1 MASSWSGRTAARG
14 PPPWRRN
21 FSQLVVVCSMTA
33 IVGATLQLNKLAVL
47 DGAGREF
54 AQTSYGSK
62 TAFLV
67 PYALFKAACN
77 LLVGGL
83 ADRHG
88 RKSIALAG
96 SLVGLV
102 PPVMV
107 LAASGKGGDG
117 KGWPA
122 FVGSAAFLGVHQGV
136 TWTCCILITM
146 DLCGPNARGLAS
158 GLSET
163 VGYTFIAVFAEAYGA
178 LERVSVTCAWDPA
191 DVPTSECLEASRAKC
206 DTPDDWVAECTGQ
219 CVCVGYAVAPFALQ
233 LALAAVGVAVAA
245 AALRESRRAP
255 SRAAADSDNATELS
269 ARVPHDDRSSRDA
282 RKLLAAAKTGAFVE
296 LEALEADDDALLERD
311 ASGEMSA
318 EKENDASFEAS
329 SDTRDVSFRAERLSA
344 SFARATW
351 GNRALAVVC
360 VAGFCANFETGMAW
374 GLLASWSRDGLGIGG
389 ARRDAFMASYSFLK
403 GFSQLAAGIF
413 SDRVGRRWPM
423 SVGLLGGAASLLLA
437 AFGAGYDGAYL
448 SHETRGDTEE
458 HARLDARFK
467 NLMASGVL
475 LGLFT
480 GLMYPVLAAAAADH
494 APGGALAGTVGTVR
508 FWRDLGYAMGMPV
521 AAIADASRPETA
533 LIFVACVMAA
543 AGALVAVAYVEKHP
557 HRA

>member
-1 MASSWSGRTAARG
+1 
-14 PPPWRRN
+14 
-21 FSQLVVVCSMTA
+21 MTA

-136 TWTCCILITM
+136 TWTCCVLITM
-146 DLCGPNARGLAS
+146 DLCGANARGLAS

-163 VGYTFIAVFAEAYGA
+163 VGYTFIAIFAEAYGA
-178 LERVSVTCAWDPA
+178 LERKSVTCAWDQT
-191 DVPTSECLEASRAKC
+191 DVPSSECLEASRGAC

-233 LALAAVGVAVAA
+233 LALAAVGVGVAA
-245 AALRESRRAP
+245 AALRESRQAP

-269 ARVPHDDRSSRDA
+269 ARPRDDRSSRDA

-318 EKENDASFEAS
+318 EKENDVSFEAS
-329 SDTRDVSFRAERLSA
+329 SDSRDLSFRAERLSV
-344 SFARATW
+344 SFAHATW
-351 GNRALAVVC
+351 GNRALSVVC

-374 GLLASWSRDGLGIGG
+374 GLLASWARDGLGVGG
-389 ARRDAFMASYSFLK
+389 ARRDAFMAAYSFLK
-403 GFSQLAAGIF
+403 GFSQIFAGVA

-423 SVGLLGGAASLLLA
+423 SVGLIGGAASLLLA
-437 AFGAGYDGAYL
+437 AFGAGYDGRYL
-448 SHETRGDTEE
+448 SRDT
-458 HARLDARFK
+458 LDARFA

-494 APGGALAGTVGTVR
+494 APAGRLAGTVGTVR

-521 AAIADASRPETA
+521 AAIADASQPETA

-543 AGALVAVAYVEKHP
+543 AGALVAVAYAEKHP
-557 HRA
+557 RRA

>member
-107 LAASGKGGDG
+107 LAASGAGDG
-117 KGWPA
+117 EGWPA

-136 TWTCCILITM
+136 TWTCCVLITM

-163 VGYTFIAVFAEAYGA
+163 VGYTFIAIFAEAYGA

-191 DVPTSECLEASRAKC
+191 DVPTSECLEASRGAC

-233 LALAAVGVAVAA
+233 LALAAVGVGVAA
-245 AALRESRRAP
+245 AALRESRQAP

-269 ARVPHDDRSSRDA
+269 ARPRDDRSSRDA
-282 RKLLAAAKTGAFVE
+282 RIAAAAKTGAFVE

-318 EKENDASFEAS
+318 EKENDFEAS
-329 SDTRDVSFRAERLSA
+329 SDTRDFRAERLSV

-448 SHETRGDTEE
+448 SSETRGDTEE
-458 HARLDARFK
+458 HALDARFK

>member
-1 MASSWSGRTAARG
+1 
-14 PPPWRRN
+14 
-21 FSQLVVVCSMTA
+21 MTA

-62 TAFLV
+62 SAFLV
-67 PYALFKAACN
+67 PFALFKAACN

-88 RKSIALAG
+88 RKPIALFG
-96 SLVGLV
+96 SVVGLV

-107 LAASGKGGDG
+107 LAASGAGDG
-117 KGWPA
+117 SGWPA
-122 FVGSAAFLGVHQGV
+122 FVASAAFLGVHQGV

-146 DLCGPNARGLAS
+146 DLCGPRARGLAS

-178 LERVSVTCAWDPA
+178 LERASVTCAWA
-191 DVPTSECLEASRAKC
+191 EGTVASTECLETSRGAC
-206 DTPDDWVAECTGQ
+206 GTPDDWVAECTGQ
-219 CVCVGYAVAPFALQ
+219 CVCSGYAVAPFALQ
-233 LALAAVGVAVAA
+233 LALVAVGVGVAA
-245 AALRESRRAP
+245 AALRESRSAP
-255 SRAAADSDNATELS
+255 KAAVAIGGEVALAE
-269 ARVPHDDRSSRDA
+269 AAPGGERERSTRDA
-282 RKLLAAAKTGAFVE
+282 RIAEAAKADAFVE
-296 LEALEADDDALLERD
+296 LEALESDDDAL
-311 ASGEMSA
+311 A
-318 EKENDASFEAS
+318 ELAR
-329 SDTRDVSFRAERLSA
+329 TRAGDGDFQYSERLRV
-344 SFARATW
+344 SFARASW
-351 GNRALAVVC
+351 GDRNLAVVC

-374 GLLASWSRDGLGIGG
+374 GLLASWARDGLGVGG
-389 ARRDAFMASYSFLK
+389 ARRDAFMAAYSFLK
-403 GFSQLAAGIF
+403 GFSQIFAGVA

-423 SVGLLGGAASLLLA
+423 SVGLIGGAASLLLA
-437 AFGAGYDGAYL
+437 AFGAGYDGRYL
-448 SHETRGDTEE
+448 SRDT
-458 HARLDARFK
+458 LDARFA

-494 APGGALAGTVGTVR
+494 APAGRLAGTVGTVR

-521 AAIADASRPETA
+521 AAIADASQPETA

-543 AGALVAVAYVEKHP
+543 AGALVAVAYAEKHP
-557 HRA
+557 RRA

>member
-21 FSQLVVVCSMTA
+21 FRQLVVVCSMTA
-33 IVGATLQLNKLAVL
+33 VVGATLQLNKLAVL

-62 TAFLV
+62 SAFLV
-67 PYALFKAACN
+67 PFALFKAACN

-88 RKSIALAG
+88 RKPIALFG
-96 SLVGLV
+96 SVVGLV

-107 LAASGKGGDG
+107 LAASGAGDG
-117 KGWPA
+117 SGWPA
-122 FVGSAAFLGVHQGV
+122 FVASAAFLGVNQGV

-146 DLCGPNARGLAS
+146 DLCGPRARGLAS

-163 VGYTFIAVFAEAYGA
+163 VGYTFIAIFAEVYGA
-178 LERVSVTCAWDPA
+178 LERASVTCAWAEGTVASP
-191 DVPTSECLEASRAKC
+191 ECLEASRGAC
-206 DTPDDWVAECTGQ
+206 GTPDDWVAECTGQ
-219 CVCVGYAVAPFALQ
+219 CVCSGYAVAPFALQ
-233 LALAAVGVAVAA
+233 LALAAVGVGVAA
-245 AALRESRRAP
+245 AALRESRSAP
-255 SRAAADSDNATELS
+255 KAAVATGGEVELADADGGERELK
-269 ARVPHDDRSSRDA
+269 RDA
-282 RKLLAAAKTGAFVE
+282 RIAEAAKADAFVE
-296 LEALEADDDALLERD
+296 LEALESDDDALLEPARARAGD
-311 ASGEMSA
+311 GG
-318 EKENDASFEAS
+318 
-329 SDTRDVSFRAERLSA
+329 TRTDFGDFQHSESLRV
-344 SFARATW
+344 SFARASW
-351 GNRALAVVC
+351 GDRNLAVVC

-374 GLLASWSRDGLGIGG
+374 GLLASWARDGLGVGG
-389 ARRDAFMASYSFLK
+389 ARRDAFMAAYSFLK
-403 GFSQLAAGIF
+403 GFSQIAAGVA

-437 AFGAGYDGAYL
+437 AFGAGYDGRYL
-448 SHETRGDTEE
+448 SHDT
-458 HARLDARFK
+458 LDARFA

-494 APGGALAGTVGTVR
+494 APAGRLAGTVSTVR
-508 FWRDLGYAMGMPV
+508 FWRDLGYAMAMPV
-521 AAIADASRPETA
+521 AAIADASQPETA

-543 AGALVAVAYVEKHP
+543 AGALVAVAYAEKHP
-557 HRA
+557 RRA

>member
-1 MASSWSGRTAARG
+1 
-14 PPPWRRN
+14 
-21 FSQLVVVCSMTA
+21 MTA

-67 PYALFKAACN
+67 PYALLKAACN

-329 SDTRDVSFRAERLSA
+329 SDTRDVSFRAERLSV

>member
-107 LAASGKGGDG
+107 LAASGAGDG

-163 VGYTFIAVFAEAYGA
+163 VGYTFIAIFAEVYGA
-178 LERVSVTCAWDPA
+178 LERVSVTCAWA
-191 DVPTSECLEASRAKC
+191 DVPSSECLGASRGAC

-219 CVCVGYAVAPFALQ
+219 CVCSGYAVAPFALQ
-233 LALAAVGVAVAA
+233 LALAAVGVGVAA
-245 AALRESRRAP
+245 AALRESRLA
-255 SRAAADSDNATELS
+255 SRAAADSELATERS
-269 ARVPHDDRSSRDA
+269 ARASDDRSSRDA
-282 RKLLAAAKTGAFVE
+282 RIADAAKTGAFVE
-296 LEALEADDDALLERD
+296 LDVVEADDDALLERD
-311 ASGEMSA
+311 ASSMSA
-318 EKENDASFEAS
+318 EKENDFEAS
-329 SDTRDVSFRAERLSA
+329 STRDFSFRAERLSV
-344 SFARATW
+344 SFARTTW
-351 GNRALAVVC
+351 GDRSLAAVC

-374 GLLASWSRDGLGIGG
+374 GLLASWARDGLGLGG

-448 SHETRGDTEE
+448 SPGARGDTEE
-458 HARLDARFK
+458 HALDARFA

-494 APGGALAGTVGTVR
+494 APGGQLAGTVGTVR

-543 AGALVAVAYVEKHP
+543 AGALVAVAYAEKHP

>member
-21 FSQLVVVCSMTA
+21 FRQLVVVCSMTA
-33 IVGATLQLNKLAVL
+33 VVGATLQLNKLAVL

-62 TAFLV
+62 SAFLV
-67 PYALFKAACN
+67 PFALFKAACN

-88 RKSIALAG
+88 RKPVALFG
-96 SLVGLV
+96 SVVGLV

-107 LAASGKGGDG
+107 LAASGAGDG
-117 KGWPA
+117 SGWPA
-122 FVGSAAFLGVHQGV
+122 FVASAAFLGVHQGV

-146 DLCGPNARGLAS
+146 DLCGKHARGLAS

-163 VGYTFIAVFAEAYGA
+163 VGYAFIAVFAEAYGA
-178 LERVSVTCAWDPA
+178 LERASVTCAWAEGTVASP
-191 DVPTSECLEASRAKC
+191 ECLEASRGAC
-206 DTPDDWVAECTGQ
+206 GTPDDWVAECTGQ
-219 CVCVGYAVAPFALQ
+219 CVCSGYAVAPFALQ
-233 LALAAVGVAVAA
+233 LALAAIGVGVAA
-245 AALRESRRAP
+245 AALRESRSAP
-255 SRAAADSDNATELS
+255 KAAVATGGEVALAEAAPGGERELKRETRI
-269 ARVPHDDRSSRDA
+269 AE
-282 RKLLAAAKTGAFVE
+282 AAKADAFVE
-296 LEALEADDDALLERD
+296 LEALESDDDALLD
-311 ASGEMSA
+311 FQNSGDFQNS
-318 EKENDASFEAS
+318 
-329 SDTRDVSFRAERLSA
+329 ERLRV
-344 SFARATW
+344 SFARASW
-351 GNRALAVVC
+351 GDRNLAVVC

>member
-1 MASSWSGRTAARG
+1 
-14 PPPWRRN
+14 
-21 FSQLVVVCSMTA
+21 MTA

-107 LAASGKGGDG
+107 LAASGAGDG

-136 TWTCCILITM
+136 TWTCCVLITM

-178 LERVSVTCAWDPA
+178 LERGSVTCAWDQT

-233 LALAAVGVAVAA
+233 LALAAVGVGVAA
-245 AALRESRRAP
+245 AVLRESRQAP

-269 ARVPHDDRSSRDA
+269 ARVPRDDRSSFLDA

-318 EKENDASFEAS
+318 EKENDVSFEAS
-329 SDTRDVSFRAERLSA
+329 GETRDLSFRAERLSV

-458 HARLDARFK
+458 HALDARFA

>member
-136 TWTCCILITM
+136 TWTCCVLITM

-163 VGYTFIAVFAEAYGA
+163 VGYTFIAIFAEAYGA
-178 LERVSVTCAWDPA
+178 LERKSVTCAWDPA
-191 DVPTSECLEASRAKC
+191 DVPTSECLEASRGKC

-233 LALAAVGVAVAA
+233 LALAAVGVGVAA
-245 AALRESRRAP
+245 AALRESRQAP

-269 ARVPHDDRSSRDA
+269 ARSPRDA
-282 RKLLAAAKTGAFVE
+282 RIAAAAKTGAFVE

-318 EKENDASFEAS
+318 EKENDFEAS
-329 SDTRDVSFRAERLSA
+329 SDTRDFRAERLSV
-344 SFARATW
+344 SFAHATW

-448 SHETRGDTEE
+448 SSETRGDTEE
-458 HARLDARFK
+458 HALDARFA